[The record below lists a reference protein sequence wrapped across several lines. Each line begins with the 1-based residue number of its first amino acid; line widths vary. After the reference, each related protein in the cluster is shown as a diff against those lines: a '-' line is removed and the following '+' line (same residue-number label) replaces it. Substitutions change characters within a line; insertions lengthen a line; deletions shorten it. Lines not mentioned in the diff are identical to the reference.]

1 MTEKPSKLK
10 VDATIIHFVDGKEV
24 RCSFNSCRDKFVS
37 TEMDKSYKAWAKSEE
52 TRNPWGYDTK
62 RKIQAKTYF
71 WKCKEC
77 GSKYANRNQNIK
89 SARAYKDVFLD
100 DLCRGSSKQKEKD
113 NGK

>member
-52 TRNPWGYDTK
+52 TRNPWGYDTVS
-62 RKIQAKTYF
+62 KIEAKQYF
-71 WKCKEC
+71 WQCKEC

-89 SARAYKDVFLD
+89 SAREYKESFYN
-100 DLCRGSSKQKEKD
+100 DLL
-113 NGK
+113 GKSNNVKKIED